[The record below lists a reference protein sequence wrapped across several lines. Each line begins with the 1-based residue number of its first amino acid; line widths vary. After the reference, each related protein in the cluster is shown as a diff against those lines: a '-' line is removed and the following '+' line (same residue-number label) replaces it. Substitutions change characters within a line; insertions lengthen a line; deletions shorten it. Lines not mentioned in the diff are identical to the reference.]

1 MIRIEN
7 LSVGYEGE
15 EKLFSS
21 LCLTMERKR
30 PVLILSDPGCGK
42 TSLAKALCGVGT
54 RFYSMNVEGS
64 FSYDSLDLLSLGV
77 PERRSY
83 VARSIQNVDEAVLFP
98 TVSDEVA
105 FPLEQR
111 MLGRDVIEKE
121 LSSLLERYDLVRY
134 HDADTS
140 ELSGGEKRRLNLA
153 ALDAVAPRLF
163 IYDEAFDDLSSSWRK
178 RLLSIMREKEYVL
191 TLGSHYLKEYDGF
204 FEEVYEIRDKKLV
217 PYEKKEVFFS
227 FPSPQEGG
235 RHHAL
240 SIENVI
246 YSQTHKAMK
255 EDNVFTLRVSSMTIE
270 SGMAYLLEGENGA
283 GKSTFAR
290 LLTGLVDADGGVISF
305 DSVPIRA
312 RERRRCVSYLFQNPF
327 NQLYL
332 PRVEDE
338 LMSVAKD
345 RREAER
351 TASLFSLELDDYT
364 QELSYGKAKM
374 LQAAIYYILDRPFVV
389 FDEVDSA
396 ISYQDTMKMLSL
408 FMEKGAGVLMI
419 SHDERIK
426 SAFKGKAYHMQGGL
440 IR

>member
-121 LSSLLERYDLVRY
+121 LPSLLDRYDLVRY

-178 RLLSIMREKEYVL
+178 RLLLIMREKEYVL

-290 LLTGLVDADGGVISF
+290 LLTGLVDADGGSISF
-305 DSVPIRA
+305 DSVPIKA

-327 NQLYL
+327 NQFYL

-351 TASLFSLELDDYT
+351 TATLFSLELDDYT

>member
-121 LSSLLERYDLVRY
+121 LLSLLERYDLVRY
-134 HDADTS
+134 HDTDTS

-227 FPSPQEGG
+227 FPSPLEGG
-235 RHHAL
+235 KHHAL

-255 EDNVFTLRVSSMTIE
+255 DDNVFTLRVSSMTIE

-290 LLTGLVDADGGVISF
+290 LVTGLVDADGGVISF

-345 RREAER
+345 RREVER

>member
-1 MIRIEN
+1 
-7 LSVGYEGE
+7 
-15 EKLFSS
+15 
-21 LCLTMERKR
+21 
-30 PVLILSDPGCGK
+30 
-42 TSLAKALCGVGT
+42 
-54 RFYSMNVEGS
+54 
-64 FSYDSLDLLSLGV
+64 
-77 PERRSY
+77 
-83 VARSIQNVDEAVLFP
+83 
-98 TVSDEVA
+98 
-105 FPLEQR
+105 
-111 MLGRDVIEKE
+111 
-121 LSSLLERYDLVRY
+121 
-134 HDADTS
+134 
-140 ELSGGEKRRLNLA
+140 
-153 ALDAVAPRLF
+153 
-163 IYDEAFDDLSSSWRK
+163 
-178 RLLSIMREKEYVL
+178 
-191 TLGSHYLKEYDGF
+191 
-204 FEEVYEIRDKKLV
+204 
-217 PYEKKEVFFS
+217 
-227 FPSPQEGG
+227 
-235 RHHAL
+235 
-240 SIENVI
+240 
-246 YSQTHKAMK
+246 
-255 EDNVFTLRVSSMTIE
+255 MTIE

-305 DSVPIRA
+305 DSVPIKA

-345 RREAER
+345 RGEAER